1 MKFCVFRKS
10 ACEICLG
17 PTRSHLSVR
26 RGPLRQPF
34 FIHQTSDSRLP
45 AHCQSTHFPTM
56 LDKAKP
62 KPQCEQL
69 ILSNISP
76 LSESDRGENGL
87 KFSFDSFLRCEH
99 GSGLSIW
106 AGLGGWLAEEQG
118 NPEQDSKQL
127 TPKPSRTGSSLGKL
141 LESCGPH
148 PRPERPPPSFQF
160 ANPRCPLE
168 F

>member
-34 FIHQTSDSRLP
+34 FIHQTSDLRLP

-87 KFSFDSFLRCEH
+87 RFCFDRFCVVSMAPGGQYGQGWAVGWRRNGEI
-99 GSGLSIW
+99 LSRTVNSSRQS
-106 AGLGGWLAEEQG
+106 LAEQE
-118 NPEQDSKQL
+118 PALVK
-127 TPKPSRTGSSLGKL
+127 
-141 LESCGPH
+141 
-148 PRPERPPPSFQF
+148 F
-160 ANPRCPLE
+160 
-168 F
+168 